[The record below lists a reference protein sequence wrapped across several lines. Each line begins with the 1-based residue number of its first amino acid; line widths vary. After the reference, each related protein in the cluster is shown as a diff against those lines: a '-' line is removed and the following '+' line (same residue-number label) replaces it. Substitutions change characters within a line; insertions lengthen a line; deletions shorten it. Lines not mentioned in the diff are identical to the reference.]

1 MQTPLTVSTLN
12 NQIKSLLETHYLSVM
27 VQAEVSRVT
36 YHTSGHLYF
45 SLKDSSSSISCVMF
59 KGNNQR
65 LKFRVEEGMEVIVSG
80 GISVYSPRGTYQ
92 INCTSMEPSGSGA
105 LALAYEQLKEKLY
118 QKGYFEADRKKTLP
132 KFVKK
137 IALVTSETG
146 AAIEDMKR
154 VAAKRWP
161 LVELILIDTTVQ
173 GEKAASMIAQNIAI
187 ADSLGVDIIVVGRG
201 GGSIEDLW
209 AFNEEIV
216 ADAIYNANT
225 PIVSAVGHE
234 IDTVIS
240 DYCSDLRAPTPSA
253 AMEMILPDISEMQI
267 YLDGLLNQYEHS
279 MLRVINEHSQ
289 TLKHL
294 QSSFNQ
300 HSFERKIEYSMD
312 EVKAIKE
319 RFDSYMDMLFAKK
332 SRNISD
338 LLDLFSH
345 NNPKNRDKLGFAQI
359 LKDGKKADL
368 SLIKVDDE
376 IDILDSKVKI
386 RAKVRSIE
394 PSE

>member
-27 VQAEVSRVT
+27 VQGEVSRVT

-45 SLKDSSSSISCVMF
+45 SLKDSSSNISCVMF

-65 LKFRVEEGMEVIVSG
+65 LKFKVEEGMEVIISG

-105 LALAYEQLKEKLY
+105 LALAYKQLKEKLY
-118 QKGYFEADRKKTLP
+118 QKGYFSEDIKKPLP

-137 IALVTSETG
+137 IALITSATG

-154 VAAKRWP
+154 VATKRWP

-173 GEKAASMIAQNIAI
+173 GEKAAQMIAKHIAV

-216 ADAIYNANT
+216 ADAIYEAST

-253 AMEMILPDISEMQI
+253 AMEMILPDISEMKI
-267 YLDGLLNQYEHS
+267 YLDGLFSQYEQS
-279 MLRVINEHSQ
+279 MLRIINERFQ
-289 TLKHL
+289 TLNHL

-300 HSFERKIEYSMD
+300 HSFERKIEHSVD
-312 EVKAIKE
+312 EVKALRE
-319 RFDSYMDMLFAKK
+319 RFDNYMDMIFTKK

-359 LKDGKKADL
+359 LKDGKKVDL
-368 SLIKVDDE
+368 SSLKVDDE
-376 IDILDSKVKI
+376 IDILDSKVKLKATI
-386 RAKVRSIE
+386 NSIT
-394 PSE
+394 SL